1 MADPGIAPS
10 AAMPPATPRL
20 LDHVVGLIVGH
31 LAGPRGA
38 SDWRFGPL
46 TIVSADGSVAATA
59 VRAACEARRVAIE
72 AEDVAIRFG
81 PEFDREIAEAT
92 DDDRL
97 DRLTSRL
104 ADHRLVI
111 VDRIDRIAAVERQR
125 TLGHILDRT
134 LAAGAVW
141 VVSSTAHPLVAFGS
155 HVGSRL
161 CGGIVVPLPMDSARR
176 GVERGTPPS
185 PGRIIRAAARLHD
198 VTVADVVGPSRS
210 RTVAAARCLAMYLC
224 RHLTG
229 RSYHAIGLAFGGR
242 DHTTAMHGVRVCTA
256 RIGRDPAFAAD
267 VASLAAELDG
277 TGTAAADPTAACRPG
292 VGSAAL
298 ARAIGTR
305 RRGRRRMA

>member
-10 AAMPPATPRL
+10 AAAPPATPRL

-31 LAGPRGA
+31 LAGPRRSA
-38 SDWRFGPL
+38 WRFGPL
-46 TIVSADGSVAATA
+46 AIVSADGAIAATA
-59 VRAACEARRVAIE
+59 VRAACEARRVPIV

-81 PEFDREIAEAT
+81 PEFDREIAEAI

-104 ADHRLVI
+104 AGHRLVI
-111 VDRIDRIAAVERQR
+111 VDRIDRIATMERQR
-125 TLGHILDRT
+125 SLGHILDRT
-134 LAAGAVW
+134 LEAGVVW
-141 VVSSTAHPLVAFGS
+141 VVSTAVHPLDAFGP

-161 CGGIVVPLPMDSARR
+161 CGGLVVPLPMDATRR
-176 GVERGTPPS
+176 GEVGGPPPS
-185 PGRIIRAAARLHD
+185 SGRIIRAAARLHD
-198 VTVADVVGPSRS
+198 VTAADVIGPSRS

-229 RSYHAIGLAFGGR
+229 RSYHAIGMAFGRR

-277 TGTAAADPTAACRPG
+277 TGPTAVDPTAACRPG

-298 ARAIGTR
+298 ARAIGGR